1 MNPSLNGADDNHLLE
16 LAQDGDNHALSI
28 IITRYTP
35 FAKYKAQR
43 YFLKGAERQDLE
55 QEAVIGLWKAVKNY
69 DKNRNSCFKR
79 FADLCIRNHIQ
90 SVVTKSNCQ
99 AHLLLNSSIS
109 LNQEIGGKGQQK
121 IENQIKS
128 ESLDPL
134 DIVIGEEGFQRIT
147 NDINK
152 KLSPFETEV
161 LKLFLK
167 GCRYKVIAQELAIA
181 EKSIYN
187 AMTRIRRKLKK
198 ILSTYKDR

>member
-1 MNPSLNGADDNHLLE
+1 MNPLNGADDNHLLE
-16 LAQDGDNHALSI
+16 LAQHGDNHALSI

-35 FAKYKAQR
+35 FAKYKAQK
-43 YFLKGAERQDLE
+43 YFLKGGERQDLE
-55 QEAVIGLWKAVKNY
+55 QEAVIGLWKAVKSY

-79 FADLCIRNHIQ
+79 FADLCITKHIQ

-99 AHLLLNSSIS
+99 AHFLLNSSIS
-109 LNQEIGGKGQQK
+109 LNQEIGGEEK
-121 IENQIKS
+121 IENLIKS

-147 NDINK
+147 SNINK
-152 KLSPFETEV
+152 KLSPFETKI

-167 GCRYKVIAQELAIA
+167 EFKYKKIAQELAIT
-181 EKSIYN
+181 EKSIDN

-198 ILSTYKDR
+198 ILSNYKDR